1 MKKLLLITAIPN
13 SLRAF
18 LLPFAEHFR
27 SRGWRVDA
35 MARGVSTDTECIQAF
50 DRLWDVDIHRNP
62 LDPRNLLIAPSQI
75 RDIVVREKYD
85 IVHVHM
91 AVAAFVTRYALKDVR
106 NQGNTKVIYT
116 AHGFN
121 FYRGGP
127 PIPNA
132 IFLTLEK
139 LAGQWTDYLVVMNQ
153 EDEKAAQRHHILP
166 PEGIQYM
173 PGIGLDI
180 SHYGHH
186 GVTDGDI
193 LRVRQEMGLTADTP
207 LFLSIAEL
215 IPRKRHE
222 DMLKAFARVTKP
234 KACLAFAGEGPLMA
248 QMKKLAWQLGIQD
261 RVHFLGFRRDIPTLI
276 QAAIATILVSEHE
289 GLPRS
294 ILESLSM
301 GVPAIG
307 TDIRGIR
314 DLLEDGC
321 GLLVKLADPPDL
333 AKAMNWVLDHPQ
345 ETRRMGERGQK
356 AIAAY
361 GLQHIL
367 QLHESL
373 YAEALA
379 KVNEPVLPVL
389 V

>member
-1 MKKLLLITAIPN
+1 MNKLLVITAIPN

-27 SRGWRVDA
+27 ARGWRVDA
-35 MARGVSTDTECIQAF
+35 MARGVSTDIECLQAF
-50 DRLWDVDIHRNP
+50 DRLWDVDICRNP
-62 LDPRNLLIAPSQI
+62 LDPRNLLITPSQI

-106 NQGNTKVIYT
+106 KQGGPKIIYT

-127 PIPNA
+127 PLPNA

-153 EDEKAAQRHHILP
+153 EDEEAAKHHHILP
-166 PEGIQYM
+166 SEGVRYM

-180 SHYGHH
+180 SHYGRH
-186 GVTDGDI
+186 GVTDADV

-207 LFLSIAEL
+207 LFLSIAEF
-215 IPRKRHE
+215 IPRKRHG
-222 DMLKAFARVTKP
+222 DMLKAFARVAKP

-248 QMKKLAWQLGIQD
+248 GMQKLASQLGIQD
-261 RVHFLGFRRDIPTLI
+261 RVRFLGFRRDIPTLI

-294 ILESLSM
+294 ILESLSI

-314 DLLEDGC
+314 DLLQDGC
-321 GLLVKLADPPDL
+321 GLLVKSADPAGL
-333 AKAMNWVLDHPQ
+333 AKAMNWILDHPQ
-345 ETRRMGERGQK
+345 ETQRMGERGQK

-361 GLQHIL
+361 SLQHIV

-373 YAEALA
+373 YAEALGN
-379 KVNEPVLPVL
+379 VREPVLV
-389 V
+389 

>member
-1 MKKLLLITAIPN
+1 M
-13 SLRAF
+13 S
-18 LLPFAEHFR
+18 HF
-27 SRGWRVDA
+27 S
-35 MARGVSTDTECIQAF
+35 
-50 DRLWDVDIHRNP
+50 
-62 LDPRNLLIAPSQI
+62 
-75 RDIVVREKYD
+75 
-85 IVHVHM
+85 
-91 AVAAFVTRYALKDVR
+91 
-106 NQGNTKVIYT
+106 
-116 AHGFN
+116 
-121 FYRGGP
+121 RGGP

-153 EDEKAAQRHHILP
+153 EDEEAAQCHHILS
-166 PEGIQYM
+166 PEGVKYM

-180 SHYGHH
+180 NHYGCH
-186 GVTDGDI
+186 GVTDSHVLG
-193 LRVRQEMGLTADTP
+193 VRQEMGLTADTP

-222 DMLKAFARVTKP
+222 DILKAFARVTKP
-234 KACLAFAGEGPLMA
+234 KAHLALAGEGPLIA
-248 QMKKLAWQLGIQD
+248 QMQKLAWQLKIQD
-261 RVHFLGFRRDIPTLI
+261 RVHFLGFRRDIPALI
-276 QAAIATILVSEHE
+276 QAAIATILVSEQE

-321 GLLVKLADPPDL
+321 GLLVKLADSPGL
-333 AKAMNWVLDHPQ
+333 AKAMNWILEHPQ
-345 ETRRMGERGQK
+345 EAQRMGERGQK
-356 AIAAY
+356 AIASY
-361 GLQHIL
+361 GLEHIL

-379 KVNEPVLPVL
+379 KVNEPVLPVF

>member
-1 MKKLLLITAIPN
+1 MNKLLVITAIPN

-18 LLPFAEHFR
+18 LLPFAGHFR
-27 SRGWRVDA
+27 ARGWRVDA
-35 MARGVSTDTECIQAF
+35 MARGVATDIECLQTF
-50 DRLWDVDIHRNP
+50 DRLWDVDIYRNP
-62 LDPRNLLIAPSQI
+62 LDPRNLLTTPSQI
-75 RDIVVREKYD
+75 REIIVREKYD

-106 NQGNTKVIYT
+106 KQGNPQVIYT

-127 PIPNA
+127 PVQNS

-153 EDEKAAQRHHILP
+153 EDETAAKRHHILP
-166 PEGIQYM
+166 PGRVKYM

-180 SHYGHH
+180 NHYGRH
-186 GVTDGDI
+186 GITDDDV
-193 LRVRQEMGLTADTP
+193 LQVRQEMGLKADTP

-215 IPRKRHE
+215 IPRKRHR

-234 KACLAFAGEGPLMA
+234 DACLAFAGEGPLMA
-248 QMKKLAWQLGIQD
+248 EMQKLASHLGIED
-261 RVHFLGFRRDIPTLI
+261 RVRFLGFRRDIPTLI

-314 DLLEDGC
+314 DLLGDGC
-321 GLLVKLADPPDL
+321 GLLVKLADIEGL
-333 AKAMNWVLDHPQ
+333 AKAMNWILDHPQ
-345 ETRRMGERGQK
+345 ATQVMGKQGQK

-361 GLQHIL
+361 DLQHIL
-367 QLHESL
+367 KLHENL
-373 YAEALA
+373 YAEALGN
-379 KVNEPVLPVL
+379 VNEPVLV
-389 V
+389 